1 MEIKEIKQIVDLMKR
16 SDLIEF
22 EIEESDLKLRICR
35 APKNGGQA
43 QQVPV
48 AFHGATNPPFL
59 VEHQQPVS
67 APAAPQAAPAKSAED
82 DANVEYVK
90 SPMVGTFY
98 RASSPESSPYCEV
111 GSSVSAEAVLCI
123 VEAMKVMNEIHAEV
137 SGKIIEV
144 LVEDGQPVE
153 YGQPLF
159 KVKKA

>member
-1 MEIKEIKQIVDLMKR
+1 MKR

-22 EIEESDLKLRICR
+22 EIEESELKLRICR

-43 QQVPV
+43 QPMPM
-48 AFHGATNPPFL
+48 AYHGATNPPF
-59 VEHQQPVS
+59 VVGHQQP
-67 APAAPQAAPAKSAED
+67 AAQAAAPSAATPVVEE
-82 DANVEYVK
+82 ANVEYVK

-98 RASSPESSPYCEV
+98 RASGPDSAPYCEV
-111 GSSVSAEAVLCI
+111 GSSIAAESVLCI

-137 SGKIIEV
+137 SGKIVEI
-144 LVEDGQPVE
+144 LVEDGQAVE